1 MVAKSIKASIFWQG
15 SNVAGIAIIQIVY
28 YALLAR
34 ILSPEDF
41 GLIAIAQSFLN
52 LATLFAQVGIGP
64 ALVQHRNP
72 KNAHLSTAFW
82 SHCGLGLL
90 LYVLTFISASSIGSF
105 FDSDALA
112 AILPILTIGFLF
124 SSASASSLS
133 MIQRSMDFRF
143 LFIAENISFLAGMS
157 TGLSLAYSGYGV
169 WAIVY
174 GTLAQQAT
182 MLLFAV
188 YRIRIPLGVAWS
200 ASAFKELF
208 HFGAGLTLIRMNNY
222 LTNSGVN
229 LLLGRL
235 MSLDV
240 LGLFERSYRTMM
252 IPGKLLG
259 DVIDKVMFPAMSQ
272 LQDDEE
278 VLTVMYERNLSY
290 SLLITLP
297 LGLWL
302 SLHAEWIVEILLGT
316 QWMQTI
322 PALEVLFLAVPIR
335 VTMRLTDSVIRAKGL
350 VYQSAARK
358 FLYTVV
364 LFAGLY
370 WGSNQGLIGLSG
382 VILGASIFQYIN
394 MSSLAVQRMHMS
406 WAVQWRP
413 FLQSMPTVVLFLLP
427 SLLLTLWMEPGTF
440 GERSVC
446 AGSSLITGIAIL
458 VAAFRWWPSLLGS
471 RMNDLVSVL
480 FSRVDLRW
488 LKNKRP

>member
-90 LYVLTFISASSIGSF
+90 LYVLTIISASSIGSF

-272 LQDDEE
+272 LQEDEE
-278 VLTVMYERNLSY
+278 ILTKMYERNLSY

-471 RMNDLVSVL
+471 RMNDLLSVL

-488 LKNKRP
+488 

>member
-1 MVAKSIKASIFWQG
+1 VARSIKHSVFWQG

-34 ILSPEDF
+34 ILSPDDF

-52 LATLFAQVGIGP
+52 LATLFSQVGMGP

-72 KNAHLSTAFW
+72 SDAHLSTAFW
-82 SHCGLGLL
+82 AHCGLGLL
-90 LYVLTFISASSIGSF
+90 LYVLTYLSAPTIGSF
-105 FDSDALA
+105 FDSDALV

-133 MIQRSMDFRF
+133 MIQRSMDFRY

-157 TGLSLAYSGYGV
+157 TGLSLAYSAYGV

-174 GTLAQQAT
+174 GSLVQQGM
-182 MLLFAV
+182 MLVFSV

-235 MSLDV
+235 MSLSV

-259 DVIDKVMFPAMSQ
+259 DVIDKVMFPAMSK
-272 LQDDEE
+272 LQDEE
-278 VLTVMYERNLSY
+278 EALTKMYERNLSY

-302 SLHAEWIVEILLGT
+302 SFHAEWIVEILLGA
-316 QWMQTI
+316 QWLETI
-322 PALEVLFLAVPIR
+322 PALEILFLAVPIR

-350 VYQSAARK
+350 VYRSAARK
-358 FLYTVV
+358 FLYTLV

-370 WGSNQGLIGLSG
+370 WGSDHGLTGLSW
-382 VILGASIFQYIN
+382 VILGASVFQYIN
-394 MSSLAVQRMHMS
+394 MSSLAVQRMQMS
-406 WAVQWRP
+406 WAVQYRP
-413 FLQSMPTVVLFLLP
+413 FLQAVPTVVFFIIP
-427 SLLLTLWMEPGTF
+427 TLLLKKFMAERTF
-440 GERSVC
+440 FDQSSNAIMTIIAGICTILIVYRLCPVLLGVRSV
-446 AGSSLITGIAIL
+446 ALIAK
-458 VAAFRWWPSLLGS
+458 
-471 RMNDLVSVL
+471 
-480 FSRVDLRW
+480 VDLQVKKSIGFSLSR
-488 LKNKRP
+488 R